1 VKDQYV
7 GDYNDFVK
15 YALLRAILAH
25 ELPLLAC
32 WMLTPDDR
40 STEGGKLAYLE
51 KRESFRHL
59 DPEAFD
65 VMAQLVAAGSRS
77 IAEVEASELLTGAAY
92 FSQRLDDHSSSR
104 SSFFRE
110 LWRRPPSVTFFDPDN
125 GFEVPS
131 KPPGLRDSC
140 KYIYWSEVEETF
152 RLGHSVIV
160 FQHFA
165 REDRTT
171 HLRRLLDQLGE
182 ATGADVFALRSTNVA
197 FLCAPQLVHERRLW
211 NATRDLTERWGPRLA
226 LVRAPASSSVA
237 REMLFD
243 ALAFAVDAH
252 GRVEHTRKGTR
263 FPYMIHPI
271 RVAWILE
278 RHSYDDELV
287 AAGLL
292 HDTLEDT
299 DVTREQIAER
309 FGDRVA
315 DLVEAVSEADRAA
328 EWSTRKGATIAKV
341 SDVDANVLPL
351 LAADKLDNVRSI
363 RDTLAE
369 RGEDETWR
377 LFRKG
382 RAEQAWYYRSLADA
396 FLARD
401 PTNTLF
407 QTLETEVEAVFPS
420 RSGPTGR
427 SSRQDPRRTN
437 AEPQR

>member
-1 VKDQYV
+1 VSPDFLTAVMQGSPRVKDQYV

-15 YALLRAILAH
+15 YALLRAILAQ
-25 ELPLLAC
+25 ELPLLVC

-40 STEGGKLAYLE
+40 SSEGGKLAYLE
-51 KRESFRHL
+51 RPSTFRHL

-65 VMAQLVAAGSRS
+65 AMAEIVAGSRS
-77 IAEVEASELLTGAAY
+77 VAQVEASELLTGVDY
-92 FSQRLDDHSSSR
+92 FSRRLEDHSSSR
-104 SSFFRE
+104 SVFFRE
-110 LWRRPPSVTFFDPDN
+110 LWRQPPAVTFFDPDN
-125 GFEVPS
+125 GFEVAS
-131 KPPGLRDSC
+131 KPIGLRDSS
-140 KYIYWSEVEETF
+140 KYIYWREVEETF

-165 REDRTT
+165 REERTA
-171 HLRRLLDQLGE
+171 HLRRLLDGLGE
-182 ATGADVFALRSTNVA
+182 TTGSDAFALRSAHVA
-197 FLCAPQLVHERRLW
+197 FLCAPQLVHERRLR
-211 NATRDLTERWGPRLA
+211 NAARDLTERWGPRLA
-226 LVRAPASSSVA
+226 LVRTPASSSVA

-271 RVAWILE
+271 RVGWILE
-278 RHSYDDELV
+278 RHGYDDELV

-309 FGDRVA
+309 FGTRVA
-315 DLVEAVSEADRAA
+315 DLVDAVSEADRAA

-341 SDVDANVLPL
+341 ADVDADVLPL

-369 RGEDETWR
+369 RGEDKTWS
-377 LFRKG
+377 LFKTG

-401 PTNTLF
+401 PESKLF
-407 QTLETEVEAVFPS
+407 RTLETEVEAVFPAN
-420 RSGPTGR
+420 PVQT
-427 SSRQDPRRTN
+427 
-437 AEPQR
+437 